1 MLYTIYGLTAGVVF
15 GWCAG
20 QIELPHAPRFISH
33 KRRGGIHFT
42 RIGRLTLSWSIKGVR

>member
-1 MLYTIYGLTAGVVF
+1 MLYTIYGLIAGVVF
-15 GWCAG
+15 GCAG

-33 KRRGGIHFT
+33 KRRGGIHFA